1 MSHLTSSR
9 HQWGF
14 DMLRV
19 MRFALLSV
27 WLLPL
32 WVAAAEVIEDFA
44 VTLQVQPDGNL
55 LVTER
60 ITVQA
65 EGEQIKRGIYR
76 DLPVS
81 YSLPVGLLQRS
92 PISLLGV
99 SRDGQAER
107 VRVEHN
113 GSWVRYYL
121 GSADHLLQP
130 GRYQYELRYRV
141 ERQLLHHADRDELY
155 WNVTGNQWEFPILQA
170 SVEVQ
175 LPSRARIA
183 ELAAY
188 TGAGGEQGKAYEVLE
203 QRDDY
208 LRLATSQAL
217 PAYHGLTVAVDWPA
231 GLVAR
236 PGAVQRLGA
245 MLRDNLGLF
254 VGALLLVGLALFY
267 LWAWKRVGRD
277 PQKGLIIPL
286 FEGPQGMS
294 AVQAGYLWHRG
305 LKGAYQ
311 DARAFSVWLTDM
323 AIRKHL
329 HIEDKPHGGGFSLAR
344 GTGEQDDFSEADREL
359 RKHLFP
365 ANKEGIALEI
375 GSGYEPRLASAVTG
389 LGAQLKTQGKAWFST
404 NRGLW
409 AWGLVWAVAACL
421 LMIFSGT
428 QSEDDVA
435 AGVAGLVF
443 SLGFGVPSMFV
454 LYMAWHESSFGKQI
468 GLGLVGLMFVWP
480 VPIGLWMLSDAASLP
495 ALLLLCLYVL
505 VVVLF
510 YYLLPAPSVE
520 GRRLLDQLEG
530 YRDYLQLAESDVLA
544 QAGNAPAMSI
554 ALYEKHLPYAMALDV
569 EDKWSARFSTAL
581 ANGLIDPAQR
591 DYQPAWYHSRSS
603 FSTPLAM
610 SSALAAGL
618 SSATAL
624 ASSPPSSSSSG
635 GGGSSGG
642 GSSGGGGGGGG
653 GGGW

>member
-1 MSHLTSSR
+1 MPGLVR
-9 HQWGF
+9 
-14 DMLRV
+14 
-19 MRFALLSV
+19 ALLLSLC
-27 WLLPL
+27 LLPAL
-32 WVAAAEVIEDFA
+32 ALADEVIEDFA
-44 VTLQVQPDGNL
+44 VTLQVQADGSL

-60 ITVQA
+60 ITVLA

-81 YSLPVGLLQRS
+81 YSLPLGLLQSS
-92 PISLLGV
+92 PITLLAV

-107 VRVEHN
+107 ARVEQN
-113 GSWVRYYL
+113 GTWVRYYL
-121 GSADHLLQP
+121 GSADQLLQP

-141 ERQLLHHADRDELY
+141 ERQLLHHFNTDELY
-155 WNVTGNQWEFPILQA
+155 WNVTGNQWVFPILQA
-170 SVEVQ
+170 SVEVK
-175 LPSRARIA
+175 LPPGARMGD
-183 ELAAY
+183 LAAY

-236 PGAVQRLGA
+236 PGVMQRLGSV
-245 MLRDNLGLF
+245 LLDNLGLCL
-254 VGALLLVGLALFY
+254 GALLLVGLVIFY
-267 LWAWKRVGRD
+267 LRAWDRVGRD
-277 PQKGLIIPL
+277 PEKGLIIPL
-286 FEGPQGMS
+286 FEAPHGMS

-305 LKGAYQ
+305 FKGAYQ

-329 HIEDKPHGGGFSLAR
+329 HIEDKVHGGGFTLAR
-344 GTGEQDDFSEADREL
+344 GTEEGEDFSEGDREL
-359 RKHLFP
+359 RKRLFP

-375 GSGYEPRLASAVTG
+375 GSDYEPRLADAVAG
-389 LGAQLKTQGKAWFST
+389 LTTQLQTQGKAWFSN
-404 NRGLW
+404 NRGIW
-409 AWGLVWAVAACL
+409 VWGLVWAVVACL
-421 LMIFSGT
+421 LMVFAGA
-428 QSEDDVA
+428 QGEDDVA
-435 AGVAGLVF
+435 TGLAGVVF
-443 SLGFGVPSMFV
+443 TLGFGVPSLFV
-454 LYMAWHESSFGKQI
+454 LYMAWHEPGWGKKV
-468 GLGLVGLMFVWP
+468 GLSLVGLMFVWP
-480 VPIGLWMLSDAASLP
+480 VPVGLWMLSDAASLP
-495 ALLLLCLYVL
+495 VLLLLCVYVL
-505 VVVLF
+505 VVAVF

-520 GRRLLDQLEG
+520 GRRLLDCLEG

-544 QAGNAPAMSI
+544 LAGNAPAMSI
-554 ALYEKHLPYAMALDV
+554 ALYERHLPYAMALGV

-581 ANGLIDPAQR
+581 VSGLIDPAQR
-591 DYQPAWYHSRSS
+591 DYQPSWYHSRSQ
-603 FSTPLAM
+603 FNTPLAM
-610 SSALAAGL
+610 SSALSAGL

>member
-1 MSHLTSSR
+1 
-9 HQWGF
+9 
-14 DMLRV
+14 MLRV
-19 MRFALLSV
+19 LRFALLSLC
-27 WLLPL
+27 LLPL
-32 WVAAAEVIEDFA
+32 WAAAEEVIEDFA
-44 VTLQVQPDGNL
+44 VTLQVQADGNL

-81 YSLPVGLLQRS
+81 YSLPLGLLQSS
-92 PISLLGV
+92 PITLLGV

-107 VRVEHN
+107 ARGEQN

-141 ERQLLHHADRDELY
+141 ERQLLHHLNSDELY
-155 WNVTGNQWEFPILQA
+155 WNVTGNQWVFPILQA
-170 SVEVQ
+170 SVEVK
-175 LPSRARIA
+175 LPPGARIG

-208 LRLATSQAL
+208 LRLATTEAL

-236 PGAVQRLGA
+236 PGVMQRLGSV
-245 MLRDNLGLF
+245 LLDNLGLCL
-254 VGALLLVGLALFY
+254 GALLLVGLVIFY
-267 LWAWKRVGRD
+267 LRAWDRVGRD
-277 PQKGLIIPL
+277 PAKGLIIPL
-286 FEGPQGMS
+286 FEAPRGMS

-305 LKGAYQ
+305 FKGAYQ

-329 HIEDKPHGGGFSLAR
+329 HIEDDARGSGFSLA
-344 GTGEQDDFSEADREL
+344 TGEGSDLSEPDREL
-359 RKHLFP
+359 RNRLFP
-365 ANKEGIALEI
+365 AGKEGVALKI
-375 GSGYEPRLASAVTG
+375 GGGYEPRLAEAVAG
-389 LGAQLKTQGKAWFST
+389 LKSQLQEQGKGWFSH
-404 NRGLW
+404 NLGIW
-409 AWGLVWAVAACL
+409 AWGLVWAVVACL
-421 LMIFSGT
+421 
-428 QSEDDVA
+428 V
-435 AGVAGLVF
+435 LVF
-443 SLGFGVPSMFV
+443 AGAQGEDEWGVGLGGVIFTLGFGVPSLFV
-454 LYMAWHESSFGKQI
+454 LRMAWQQPTRGRRI
-468 GLGLVGLMFVWP
+468 GLSLAALLFVWP
-480 VPIGLWMLSDAASLP
+480 VPVGLWMLSEAASVP
-495 ALLLLCLYVL
+495 ALVLLCVYVL

-530 YRDYLQLAESDVLA
+530 YRDYLQLAESDALA
-544 QAGNAPAMSI
+544 LAGNAPAMSI
-554 ALYEKHLPYAMALDV
+554 ALYEKHLPYAMALGV
-569 EDKWSARFSTAL
+569 EDKWSARFSAAL

-591 DYQPAWYHSRSS
+591 DYRPDWYHSRSD

-610 SSALAAGL
+610 SAALAAGL

>member
-1 MSHLTSSR
+1 
-9 HQWGF
+9 
-14 DMLRV
+14 MLRV
-19 MRFALLSV
+19 LRFALLSLC
-27 WLLPL
+27 LLPL
-32 WVAAAEVIEDFA
+32 WAGAAEVIEDFA
-44 VTLQVQPDGNL
+44 VTLQVQADGNL

-81 YSLPVGLLQRS
+81 YSLPLGLLQSS
-92 PISLLGV
+92 PITLLEV

-107 VRVEHN
+107 ARVEQN
-113 GSWVRYYL
+113 GTWVRYYL
-121 GSADHLLQP
+121 GSADQLLQP

-141 ERQLLHHADRDELY
+141 ERQLLHHLNTDELY
-155 WNVTGNQWEFPILQA
+155 WNVTGNQWVFPILQA
-170 SVEVQ
+170 SVEVK
-175 LPSRARIA
+175 LPPGARMDDV
-183 ELAAY
+183 AAY

-203 QRDDY
+203 RRDGY
-208 LRLATSQAL
+208 LRLVTTQAL

-236 PGAVQRLGA
+236 PGVAQRLGSV
-245 MLRDNLGLF
+245 LRDNLGLCL
-254 VGALLLVGLALFY
+254 GALLLVGLVIFY
-267 LWAWKRVGRD
+267 LRAWDRVGRD
-277 PQKGLIIPL
+277 PEKGLIIPL
-286 FEGPQGMS
+286 FEAPRGMS

-305 LKGAYQ
+305 FKGVYQ
-311 DARAFSVWLTDM
+311 EARAFSVWLTDM

-329 HIEDKPHGGGFSLAR
+329 HLEDKPRGGGFSLAR
-344 GTGEQDDFSEADREL
+344 GSGEREDFSESDRAL
-359 RKHLFP
+359 RKRLFP

-375 GSGYEPRLASAVTG
+375 GSDYEPRLADAVAG
-389 LGAQLKTQGKAWFST
+389 LKTQLHTQGKAWFSN
-404 NRGLW
+404 NRGIW
-409 AWGLVWAVAACL
+409 TWGLVWTVVACLVMVLVGARSEDAVAAGL
-421 LMIFSGT
+421 
-428 QSEDDVA
+428 
-435 AGVAGLVF
+435 AGVVF
-443 SLGFGVPSMFV
+443 TLGFGVPSLFV
-454 LYMAWHESSFGKQI
+454 LHMAWNQPSLGKQI

-480 VPIGLWMLSDAASLP
+480 VPIGMWMLSDAASVP
-495 ALLLLCLYVL
+495 ALLLLCVYGL

-510 YYLLPAPSVE
+510 YYLLPAPSVA

-530 YRDYLQLAESDVLA
+530 YRDYLQLAESDALA
-544 QAGNAPAMSI
+544 LAGDAPAMSI
-554 ALYEKHLPYAMALDV
+554 ALYEKHLPYAMALGV

-591 DYQPAWYHSRSS
+591 DYQPDWYHSRSS

>member
-1 MSHLTSSR
+1 MPGL
-9 HQWGF
+9 
-14 DMLRV
+14 LR
-19 MRFALLSV
+19 ALLLSLC
-27 WLLPL
+27 LLPL
-32 WVAAAEVIEDFA
+32 GATAAEVIEDFA
-44 VTLQVQPDGNL
+44 VTLQVQADGNL

-60 ITVQA
+60 ITVRA

-81 YSLPVGLLQRS
+81 YGRALGLLQSS
-92 PISLLGV
+92 PITLLGV
-99 SRDGQAER
+99 SRDGQPER
-107 VRVEHN
+107 VRVEQN

-141 ERQLLHHADRDELY
+141 ERQLLHHATTDELY
-155 WNVTGNQWEFPILQA
+155 WNVTGNQWVFPILQA

-175 LPSRARIA
+175 LPPGARMSD
-183 ELAAY
+183 LAAY

-208 LRLATSQAL
+208 LHLATTQTL

-236 PGAVQRLGA
+236 PGAAQRLGS
-245 MLRDNLGLF
+245 LLLDNLGLCL
-254 VGALLLVGLALFY
+254 GSLLLIGLVIFY
-267 LWAWKRVGRD
+267 LRAWDRVGRD
-277 PQKGLIIPL
+277 PDKGLIIPL
-286 FEGPQGMS
+286 FEAPKGMS
-294 AVQAGYLWHRG
+294 AVQAGFLWHRG
-305 LKGAYQ
+305 LQGAYQ

-329 HIEDKPHGGGFSLAR
+329 HIEDKPRGGGFSLAR
-344 GTGEQDDFSEADREL
+344 GTGARDDFSEADREL
-359 RKHLFP
+359 RKRLFP

-375 GSGYEPRLASAVTG
+375 GRDYEPRLADALAG
-389 LGAQLKTQGKAWFST
+389 LKSQLQKQGKAWFSN

-409 AWGLVWAVAACL
+409 VWGLVWAVAACL
-421 LMIFSGT
+421 LMLFLGA

-435 AGVAGLVF
+435 AGFAGLVF
-443 SLGFGVPSMFV
+443 SLGFGVPSLWVFY
-454 LYMAWHESSFGKQI
+454 LAWHQPSWGKRI
-468 GLGLVGLMFVWP
+468 GLGLAGFMFFWP
-480 VPIGLWMLSDAASLP
+480 APIGLWMLCDAVSVP
-495 ALLLLCLYVL
+495 ALLLLCLFVL

-510 YYLLPAPSVE
+510 YYLLPAPSVK

-530 YRDYLQLAESDVLA
+530 YRDYLQLAESDALA
-544 QAGNAPAMSI
+544 LAGNAPAMSI
-554 ALYEKHLPYAMALDV
+554 ALYEKHLPYAMALGV

-581 ANGLIDPAQR
+581 ANGLIDQAQR
-591 DYQPAWYHSRSS
+591 DYQPDWYHSRSS

-610 SSALAAGL
+610 STALAAGL